1 MKRNTGRNGQS
12 RLNFTLAKY
21 PVRGSSSVQI
31 VPHPPKVAIVIPARY
46 ASTRFPGKP
55 LVKIGGV
62 TMIERVY
69 RQAQKCDYADD
80 VVVATDDERISEAVR
95 QFGGKV
101 AMTGSHHNSGTD
113 RLAEVARLHPEFD
126 IIINV
131 QGDEPLI
138 APGTIDAA
146 IAPLLQESSVQ
157 MSTVAAPIK
166 DAYEIASN
174 TVVKVVVD
182 NGGNAL
188 YFSRFPIPFIRDA
201 DEAAKTTYLA
211 HIGLYGY
218 RRETLL
224 KISSAPQTMLE
235 RAESLEQLRALENG
249 IRIRVVQVASRSPAI
264 DTPGDLALVER
275 ELIADTIDFTPGI
288 PTIPAPTSIS

>member
-1 MKRNTGRNGQS
+1 
-12 RLNFTLAKY
+12 
-21 PVRGSSSVQI
+21 
-31 VPHPPKVAIVIPARY
+31 
-46 ASTRFPGKP
+46 
-55 LVKIGGV
+55 
-62 TMIERVY
+62 MIERVY
-69 RQAQKCDYADD
+69 RQARKCDNADE
-80 VVVATDDERISEAVR
+80 VVVATDDSRIAEAVK

-101 AMTGSHHNSGTD
+101 VMTDSQHNSGTD
-113 RLAEVARLHPEFD
+113 RLAEVAKLHPEFD

-138 APGTIDAA
+138 APGTIDSA
-146 IAPLLQESSVQ
+146 IAPLLQDPKVR

-182 NGGNAL
+182 KHGDAL
-188 YFSRFPIPFIRDA
+188 YFSRFPIPFVRDA
-201 DEAAKTTYLA
+201 AEAAKTTYLA

-224 KISSAPQTMLE
+224 QISTAPQTMLE
-235 RAESLEQLRALENG
+235 CAESLEQLRALENG

-264 DTPGDLALVER
+264 DTPADLTLVER
-275 ELIADTIDFTPGI
+275 ALFAETIDFTPG
-288 PTIPAPTSIS
+288 PAVPPAPTPAV

>member
-1 MKRNTGRNGQS
+1 M
-12 RLNFTLAKY
+12 
-21 PVRGSSSVQI
+21 QI

-55 LVKIGGV
+55 LVKIGGL

-69 RQAQKCDYADD
+69 TQAQKCDYADE
-80 VVVATDDERISEAVR
+80 VVVATDDERIAEAVR

-101 AMTGSHHNSGTD
+101 VMTGSHHNSGTD

-126 IIINV
+126 IVINV

-146 IAPLLQESSVQ
+146 IAPLLHDSSVH
-157 MSTVAAPIK
+157 MSTVAAPIN

-182 NGGNAL
+182 NSGNAL
-188 YFSRFPIPFIRDA
+188 YFSRFPIPFVRDSA
-201 DEAAKTTYLA
+201 EAAKTTYLA

-224 KISSAPQTMLE
+224 KISAAPQTMLE
-235 RAESLEQLRALENG
+235 LAESLEQLRALENG
-249 IRIRVVQVASRSPAI
+249 VRIRVVQVTSRSPAI
-264 DTPGDLALVER
+264 DTPADLAFVER
-275 ELIADTIDFTPGI
+275 AHFNDIIDFTPCA
-288 PTIPAPTSIS
+288 PAVPAPTSAS

>member
-1 MKRNTGRNGQS
+1 M
-12 RLNFTLAKY
+12 
-21 PVRGSSSVQI
+21 QI